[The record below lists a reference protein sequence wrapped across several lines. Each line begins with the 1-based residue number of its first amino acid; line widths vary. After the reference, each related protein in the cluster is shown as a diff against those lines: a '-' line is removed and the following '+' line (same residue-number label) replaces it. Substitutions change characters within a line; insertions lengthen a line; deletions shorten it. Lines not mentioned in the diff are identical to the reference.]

1 MIEHMAVV
9 RKFKLRNR
17 IINSNDTLYEILG
30 SMLIVNADEEGT
42 EIWKERY
49 GADNLLRHDDM
60 YYFCRK
66 VIDAEFEDI

>member
-1 MIEHMAVV
+1 MIEHMVEV
-9 RKFKLRNR
+9 QKCQLSNR

-30 SMLIVNADEEGT
+30 SMKIVTTDEEGT
-42 EIWKERY
+42 EIWKDRW
-49 GADNLLRHDDM
+49 GADTLLRHDDM

>member
-17 IINSNDTLYEILG
+17 IVNSNDTLYEILG
-30 SMLIVNADEEGT
+30 SMRIVDADEEGVDV
-42 EIWKERY
+42 WKERY

>member
-30 SMLIVNADEEGT
+30 SMRIVDADEEG
-42 EIWKERY
+42 IDVWKERY

-60 YYFCRK
+60 YYFCRN

>member
-1 MIEHMAVV
+1 MVVV
-9 RKFKLRNR
+9 RKSLLSNR

-30 SMLIVNADEEGT
+30 SMRIVNADEEGT
-42 EIWKERY
+42 DIWKDRW

-66 VIDAEFEDI
+66 VIEAEFEDI

>member
-30 SMLIVNADEEGT
+30 SMRIVDADEEG
-42 EIWKERY
+42 IDVWKERY

>member
-1 MIEHMAVV
+1 MVEVQ
-9 RKFKLRNR
+9 KCQLSNR

-30 SMLIVNADEEGT
+30 SMKILSADEEGT

-66 VIDAEFEDI
+66 VIEAEFEDI

>member
-1 MIEHMAVV
+1 MVVV
-9 RKFKLRNR
+9 RKSLLSNR

-30 SMLIVNADEEGT
+30 SMRIVNADEEGT
-42 EIWKERY
+42 DIWKDRW

>member
-1 MIEHMAVV
+1 MVEVQ
-9 RKFKLRNR
+9 KCQLSNR

-30 SMLIVNADEEGT
+30 SMKILSADEEGT

-49 GADNLLRHDDM
+49 GADILLRHDDM

-66 VIDAEFEDI
+66 VIEAEFEDI

>member
-1 MIEHMAVV
+1 MAVV

-30 SMLIVNADEEGT
+30 SMRIVDADEEG
-42 EIWKERY
+42 IDVWKERY

>member
-1 MIEHMAVV
+1 MIEHMVVV
-9 RKFKLRNR
+9 RKSLLSNR

-30 SMLIVNADEEGT
+30 SMRIVNADEEGT
-42 EIWKERY
+42 DIWKERW
-49 GADNLLRHDDM
+49 GADTLLRHDDM

>member
-1 MIEHMAVV
+1 MIEHMVVV
-9 RKFKLRNR
+9 RKSLLSNR

-30 SMLIVNADEEGT
+30 SMRIVNADEEGT
-42 EIWKERY
+42 DIWKDRW

-66 VIDAEFEDI
+66 VIEAEFEDI

>member
-17 IINSNDTLYEILG
+17 IVNSNDTLYEILG
-30 SMLIVNADEEGT
+30 SMRIVNADEEGVDV
-42 EIWKERY
+42 WKERY

>member
-1 MIEHMAVV
+1 MIKHMVGLGQCQLV
-9 RKFKLRNR
+9 NK
-17 IINSNDTLYEILG
+17 IINSNDILYEILG

-42 EIWKERY
+42 DIWKERW
-49 GADNLLRHDDM
+49 GADTLLRHDDM

>member
-1 MIEHMAVV
+1 MIEHMVVV
-9 RKFKLRNR
+9 RKSLLSNR

-30 SMLIVNADEEGT
+30 SMRIVNADEEGT
-42 EIWKERY
+42 DIWKDRW